1 MVSACLLGENCKYNG
16 GNNQNP
22 ALIEI
27 LSGHMVI
34 PVCPEMMGG
43 LPAPRS
49 PAEIVNGTVMNREGV
64 SVDRA
69 FRLGAE
75 RALELAK
82 REQPELIV
90 LQPRSPSCGV
100 NEIYDGTF
108 SSRLIPGQGV
118 FADLAMKAGFDVMDI
133 DEAIRYGA
141 FFK

>member
-1 MVSACLLGENCKYNG
+1 
-16 GNNQNP
+16 
-22 ALIEI
+22 
-27 LSGHMVI
+27 
-34 PVCPEMMGG
+34 MMGG

-82 REQPELIV
+82 REQPDLIV

-108 SSRLIPGQGV
+108 SSTLIPGQGV
-118 FADLAMKAGFDVMDI
+118 FAELLKKNNIKAIDVADI
-133 DEAIRYGA
+133 R
-141 FFK
+141 